1 MKIDKKNRV
10 TIDESKSA
18 EHGRWIRMR
27 KIGGYG
33 AALAVM
39 PYLIIKIVWTLGLF
53 IPTGHMGDP
62 SWRLVNAATAVV
74 AAIGIFLAIALC
86 RPWGERLPAWSVVL
100 PVWIGTGLLVPMLF
114 LAPILG
120 PAAMNQ
126 DQASGSAAIWSY
138 EQVLIMLSLV
148 GAGIC
153 LPIALAGYVKTRWP
167 EALGGPLHTGK
178 APENTHYLQITLGRM
193 TAAGCVILGV
203 LKLFWA
209 WGGTLGLV
217 PSMIGD
223 RNLWWHLL
231 TLSTGVWALAGAWG
245 ILVLTS
251 RKGSRRFLPPMAAA
265 WISSGMLFSYNIFA
279 NLSELMYK
287 DPSTPEYPIARV
299 MTTEAGIILGT
310 AMFLVILMVL
320 EDRRREE

>member
-1 MKIDKKNRV
+1 
-10 TIDESKSA
+10 
-18 EHGRWIRMR
+18 MR

-39 PYLIIKIVWTLGLF
+39 PYLLIKIVWTLGLL

-62 SWRLVNAATAVV
+62 NWRMVNAVTAVV

-86 RPWGERLPAWSVVL
+86 RPWGERLPAWSVAL

-120 PAAMNQ
+120 PAAVNQ
-126 DQASGSAAIWSY
+126 DQAAGSADIWTY
-138 EQVLIMLSLV
+138 EQVLIMLSLIGV
-148 GAGIC
+148 GIC
-153 LPIALAGYVKTRWP
+153 LPVALAGYAKTRWP
-167 EALGGPLHTGK
+167 EALGGPLHTGE
-178 APENTHYLQITLGRM
+178 APGNSYNLQITLGRM
-193 TAAGCVILGV
+193 VAAGCVILGV

-209 WGGTLGLV
+209 AGGTIGII
-217 PSMIGD
+217 PSMIED

-251 RKGSRRFLPPMAAA
+251 RKGSRRFPLPMAAA

-287 DPSTPEYPIARV
+287 GPSSPEYPIARV
-299 MTTEAGIILGT
+299 MTTEAGIILGV
-310 AMFLVILMVL
+310 AMILIILMVL
-320 EDRRREE
+320 HDRRREE